1 MQFILDLTNILP
13 AQLDFGS
20 VLLFLGAFCL
30 GILAL
35 TLVFRLFFGKGSGFS
50 RAISSALGI
59 LLVYLATVLIYT
71 FRPGNFARFL
81 SPLPFVTF
89 SADRLILF
97 SFTNAA
103 FPDICRELLSMIV
116 LAFLVNLTD
125 SFIADGK
132 KMLTWL
138 ISRFL
143 TVLGAMAVHYG
154 VNVIILNFL
163 PDVLY
168 QYAPMILFC
177 ILIFM
182 LSLGVLKTVLGI
194 FLTALNPI
202 LGAMYAFFFS
212 SRIGRRVSRAVLS
225 TLVLSLLVFTLEYL
239 GYSVIPIGISALQ
252 AYAPALVIILLLWY
266 TFDKI

>member
-20 VLLFLGAFCL
+20 ALLFLGAFCL
-30 GILAL
+30 GIFAL

-132 KMLTWL
+132 KLLTWL

-182 LSLGVLKTVLGI
+182 LSLGRSCSCSPRMYSGDSCSLNSFGSQSTTISLTGTLKSPSKRIQRCSLI
-194 FLTALNPI
+194 
-202 LGAMYAFFFS
+202 S
-212 SRIGRRVSRAVLS
+212 S
-225 TLVLSLLVFTLEYL
+225 Y
-239 GYSVIPIGISALQ
+239 
-252 AYAPALVIILLLWY
+252 
-266 TFDKI
+266 